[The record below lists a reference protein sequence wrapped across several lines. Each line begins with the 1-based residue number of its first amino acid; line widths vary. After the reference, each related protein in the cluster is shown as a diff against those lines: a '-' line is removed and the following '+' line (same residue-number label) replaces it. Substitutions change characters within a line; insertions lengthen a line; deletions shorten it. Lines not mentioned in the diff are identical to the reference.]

1 MLHVI
6 HSLERRV
13 PGHGRMIRIVL
24 VSALVLLLGAGV
36 LLMSQ

>member
-6 HSLERRV
+6 RSLERRF

-24 VSALVLLLGAGV
+24 VSALVLLLSAG
-36 LLMSQ
+36 LLLIPQ